1 MHAGRQAEQVGALS
15 CAALM
20 VLAFLTSVCSNA
32 DAFVAR
38 SMMGIFPT
46 GALLSFLAFGAMVDL
61 KNLLLLLGSFRIRF
75 VLLIA
80 ASAAIV
86 AFGAGWWVNL
96 RAIP

>member
-1 MHAGRQAEQVGALS
+1 
-15 CAALM
+15 
-20 VLAFLTSVCSNA
+20 
-32 DAFVAR
+32 
-38 SMMGIFPT
+38 
-46 GALLSFLAFGAMVDL
+46 MVDL

-96 RAIP
+96 RTIP